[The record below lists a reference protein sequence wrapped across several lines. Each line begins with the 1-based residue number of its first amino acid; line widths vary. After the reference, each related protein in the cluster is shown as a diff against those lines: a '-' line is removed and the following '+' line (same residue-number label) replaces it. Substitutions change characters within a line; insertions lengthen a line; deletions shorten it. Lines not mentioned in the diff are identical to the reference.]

1 MFSFSHLIIG
11 LVMMGLGILG
21 VKYTFWIHNLTGPQQ
36 WLERYTGSGSTY
48 GVYKI
53 FFALLV
59 CVGILFASG
68 FGDNVM
74 GFLFS
79 PFTRLFHPAG

>member
-1 MFSFSHLIIG
+1 MA
-11 LVMMGLGILG
+11 VLGILG
-21 VKYTFWIHNLTGPQQ
+21 VKYTFWIHNVTGPQD
-36 WLERYTGSGSTY
+36 WLERYTGSGTTY
-48 GVYKI
+48 AMYKI

-59 CVGILFASG
+59 LVGILFATG

-79 PFTRLFHPAG
+79 PLVNLFKRTQ